1 MEEGV
6 INQVLASPLRTLF
19 SDDQIVSSNSGSGN
33 NWAVGYATYGAS
45 HGQAIEEALRIQA
58 EQCDSL
64 QAFFLLSSLGGGTG
78 SGLGSFVI
86 ELLAD
91 CYPDVYRFSVPV
103 CPSEDDDVVTSP
115 YNTMLSL
122 AKLIESADCVL
133 PVENQALIDICNKIS
148 PAKSRDPNAQKANS
162 SVTIIDSGTKPYG
175 GLCAGTRKKLPFDEM
190 NNIVAN
196 LILNVTASM
205 RFEGSMNVD
214 INDIVTNLVPFP
226 QQKFL
231 FSSMTPLTV
240 SADRAQLKRP
250 KTAQQLCKDC
260 FYAVFETEI
269 HNTIVSARLFRPGDR
284 VAIAASGG
292 KDSTVLAHTMK
303 LLNERYNYGLDLVLL
318 SIDEGIKGYRDDSLD
333 TVKRNQVQYGLPLL
347 IVSYEELYGWSMDKI
362 VAQIGTKNNCTF
374 CGVFRRQALDRGA
387 ARLKVDH
394 IVTGHNADDVA
405 ETVLMNLFRGDFAR
419 LVRCT
424 QITTRT
430 LDSGS
435 DDSPQYLAIPRSKP
449 FKYTY
454 EKEIVMYAYFKQLD
468 YFSTECTYAV
478 EAYRGHARVFLKDL
492 EKVRP
497 SAVMDIVHSGEAF
510 GEVYASLP
518 EDKQGTKVKK
528 QGVCERCGYIASNK
542 LCKACVL
549 LETLNKGR
557 ASVDISLT

>member
-1 MEEGV
+1 MPQCIVVPVGQCGNQIAARFWDRALQEQEDHCRPSASAAPSLALDAFFALSTSGKARHRSPRLNARAVLVDMEEGV

-45 HGQAIEEALRIQA
+45 HGQAIEEALRMQA

-240 SADRAQLKRP
+240 SADVHIPSRRLDQMFSEAFS
-250 KTAQQLCKDC
+250 KDC
-260 FYAVFETEI
+260 QLLKADPK
-269 HNTIVSARLFRPGDR
+269 SA
-284 VAIAASGG
+284 
-292 KDSTVLAHTMK
+292 T
-303 LLNERYNYGLDLVLL
+303 
-318 SIDEGIKGYRDDSLD
+318 
-333 TVKRNQVQYGLPLL
+333 
-347 IVSYEELYGWSMDKI
+347 
-362 VAQIGTKNNCTF
+362 
-374 CGVFRRQALDRGA
+374 
-387 ARLKVDH
+387 
-394 IVTGHNADDVA
+394 
-405 ETVLMNLFRGDFAR
+405 
-419 LVRCT
+419 
-424 QITTRT
+424 
-430 LDSGS
+430 
-435 DDSPQYLAIPRSKP
+435 YLACALMGK
-449 FKYTY
+449 
-454 EKEIVMYAYFKQLD
+454 VM
-468 YFSTECTYAV
+468 
-478 EAYRGHARVFLKDL
+478 
-492 EKVRP
+492 
-497 SAVMDIVHSGEAF
+497 
-510 GEVYASLP
+510 
-518 EDKQGTKVKK
+518 
-528 QGVCERCGYIASNK
+528 
-542 LCKACVL
+542 
-549 LETLNKGR
+549 
-557 ASVDISLT
+557 ASVFTLESRWMEDGSLRRSTIRPFTESANFGK